1 MAVPA
6 KTKKTSK
13 RNKTVISRGV
23 VGIVYNTELFINYIQ
38 IQQQLSVFEIY
49 HISHNVVPKQKIKDT
64 LNLPLKI

>member
-23 VGIVYNTELFINYIQ
+23 VGIVYNTELCISYQ

-49 HISHNVVPKQKIKDT
+49 HISHSVVPKQKIKDT

>member
-23 VGIVYNTELFINYIQ
+23 VGIVYNTELCISYIQ

-49 HISHNVVPKQKIKDT
+49 HISHSVVPKQKIKDT
-64 LNLPLKI
+64 LNPPLKI

>member
-23 VGIVYNTELFINYIQ
+23 VDIVYNTELCISYIQ
-38 IQQQLSVFEIY
+38 IQQQLSVFGIY
-49 HISHNVVPKQKIKDT
+49 HISHSVVPKQKIKDT